1 MGKLACHVAAI
12 LPLPEGQLAQSV
24 GDAHVPFPCGK
35 EATPVIASSAE
46 SPSVVIS
53 KTSKK
58 APRQGAFFV
67 RDRS

>member
-1 MGKLACHVAAI
+1 MGKSTCHVAAI

-35 EATPVIASSAE
+35 EATPVIASAE